1 MRDREIED
9 RGEIRD
15 GAWPKM
21 LEMDHSDPIR
31 PSGRRGFGPTD
42 GSFDVSVNEGRKVRH
57 QLLLLDLSKNLPRY
71 WELFVRADGGE
82 LLVEFLRDSSSF
94 SVDFAF
100 E

>member
-1 MRDREIED
+1 MRDREIKD

-42 GSFDVSVNEGRKVRH
+42 GSFDVSVNEGGVARD
-57 QLLLLDLSKNLPRY
+57 QLLLPYPSEDLPCDR
-71 WELFVRADGGE
+71 EVFVWAGG
-82 LLVEFLRDSSSF
+82 
-94 SVDFAF
+94 
-100 E
+100 